1 MLNRIYVIP
10 HGDEILDMETREDEA
25 MHEAI
30 SRYTAGDDS
39 ETFIVIS
46 PHGIVLDSYIAV
58 TYSNIITGYY
68 RTKKH
73 VLRKRYENAVDLVDM
88 LAGHETVQRLRC
100 ITLSGNYPCFL
111 DFGSII
117 PLTFF
122 RPKRIVAIGEPRLLS
137 RERIESF
144 AEHLISVSEKYAG
157 KISIIVSADQAHTH
171 SPDGP
176 YGYSDMAEYYDE
188 TVIKSIDSG
197 DFTALYRIQQAVI
210 DEAKPDSYQN
220 MIMLK
225 RMLEVTGRRMK
236 VRYYYVAK
244 YFGMA
249 FASESG
255 SEK

>member
-1 MLNRIYVIP
+1 
-10 HGDEILDMETREDEA
+10 
-25 MHEAI
+25 
-30 SRYTAGDDS
+30 
-39 ETFIVIS
+39 
-46 PHGIVLDSYIAV
+46 
-58 TYSNIITGYY
+58 TYSRTITGYY
-68 RTKKH
+68 RTKRH
-73 VLRKRYENAVDLVDM
+73 VLRKRYENAMDLVD
-88 LAGHETVQRLRC
+88 LIAGHEAVQRLRC
-100 ITLSGNYPCFL
+100 ITLSGNYPCAL
-111 DFGSII
+111 DFGSMI

-122 RPKRIVAIGEPRLLS
+122 KPGRIVAIGEPRLLS
-137 RERIESF
+137 KERIESF
-144 AEHLISVSEKYAG
+144 AEHLVAVSDKYSG
-157 KISIIVSADQAHTH
+157 NISIIISADQAHTH

-197 DFTALYRIQQAVI
+197 DFAALYRMQQAVI

-225 RMLEVTGRRMK
+225 KMLEVTGRRMK

>member
-10 HGDEILDMETREDEA
+10 HGDEILDRETREDQA
-25 MHEAI
+25 MYDAI
-30 SRYTAGDDS
+30 KRYTSGDDS
-39 ETFIVIS
+39 DTFVVIS

-58 TYSNIITGYY
+58 TYSKIITGYY

-73 VLRKRYENAVDLVDM
+73 VIRKRYENAVDLVDM
-88 LAGHETVQRLRC
+88 LASHETVQRLRC

-111 DFGSII
+111 DFGSLI
-117 PLTFF
+117 PLAFF
-122 RPKRIVAIGEPRLLS
+122 RPKRIVAMGEPRLLS
-137 RERIESF
+137 KERIESF
-144 AEHLISVSEKYAG
+144 SDHLVSVCENYTGRISL
-157 KISIIVSADQAHTH
+157 IISADQAHTH

-176 YGYSDMAEYYDE
+176 YGYSDMSSYYDE
-188 TVIKSIDSG
+188 TVVKSIDSG
-197 DFTALYRIQQAVI
+197 DFSALYRMQQAVI

-225 RMLEVTGRRMK
+225 RILERTGRRMK

-249 FASESG
+249 FASESEN
-255 SEK
+255 EK